1 MEITALFA
9 TSFLV
14 ALSGA
19 MVPGPLLTAVITES
33 ARRGFWAGPAIV
45 LGHAILELILLLALV
60 AGLANYFSKD
70 AFTSVIGLLG
80 GAFLLYM
87 GFTMIKEVKK
97 GEVSVNDL
105 NKVEEQTGHFHP
117 VITGILLSL
126 ANPYWTI
133 WWITIGFTYI
143 SLSLKSGIA
152 GLASFYSGHILA
164 DLSWFSLIAAAVAGG
179 RRFLNQRLYDAVFVF
194 CGIFLLGLGAYFI
207 YSGIFIQN

>member
-1 MEITALFA
+1 LFA

-19 MVPGPLLTAVITES
+19 MVPGPLLTATITET

-45 LGHAILELILLLALV
+45 LGHAILEFILVLALA
-60 AGLANYFSKD
+60 AGLARYFNEA
-70 AFTSVIGLLG
+70 AFTGVVSLLG
-80 GAFLLYM
+80 GSFLIYL
-87 GFTMIKEVKK
+87 GFTMLKEYKK
-97 GEVSVNDL
+97 GELFIDEL
-105 NKVEEQTGHFHP
+105 DKMQGQKGRFHP

-133 WWITIGFTYI
+133 WWITVGFTYI
-143 SLSLKSGIA
+143 SLSMQSGIA

-179 RRFLNQRLYDAVFVF
+179 RRFLNQRLYDAVFLF

-207 YSGIFIQN
+207 YSGLFSQGT